1 MLVGN
6 FIDDSYKI
14 KQDWFSFGERTQLS
28 SWVHY
33 PKETGQV
40 AGTKI
45 FEELRKS
52 KKKKKKN
59 IIMRRIQ
66 SAALL
71 WSSEFFLHYYKT
83 LIHIFMQIF
92 KKIFMFFI
100 LYLDLE
106 RNKKWKIIQSTSSF
120 LSTYL
125 FTTYTTLL
133 IYVLIYS
140 PIVFRY
146 LSHKFF
152 ARRLIYY

>member
-14 KQDWFSFGERTQLS
+14 KQECFSFGERNPTKSLGALS
-28 SWVHY
+28 KRDWTSSLHQNFWRIKKV
-33 PKETGQV
+33 KE
-40 AGTKI
+40 
-45 FEELRKS
+45 EE
-52 KKKKKKN
+52 KN

-71 WSSEFFLHYYKT
+71 WSSEVFLHYYKT

-92 KKIFMFFI
+92 EKIFMFFI

-125 FTTYTTLL
+125 FTILFTPP
-133 IYVLIYS
+133 S
-140 PIVFRY
+140 
-146 LSHKFF
+146 FF
-152 ARRLIYY
+152 VI